1 MLVQLQSL
9 WVSLAPKKRK
19 KKIEDLKPQTKAA
32 ETEKLN
38 IYRIQSLPVSITWT
52 LLDNLV

>member
-32 ETEKLN
+32 EKYLQDTK
-38 IYRIQSLPVSITWT
+38 SAG
-52 LLDNLV
+52 